1 MKAVKVIRAIILSP
15 VLIVASVSL
24 LIVAF
29 VTLSM
34 TPFDSME
41 NLWWPK

>member
-29 VTLSM
+29 ISFSM
-34 TPFDSME
+34 GPFNSME